1 MNAEECGRKI
11 AHKIALI
18 TGACSP
24 LGAELVESLA
34 RQGALVAAVDSDGA
48 RLADLVERLHGDG
61 LRIAG
66 RQIDVTSSAAVDAL
80 VDQVEREFG
89 PVDAL
94 VTMAGALRPGPALSI
109 SDEDWAH
116 SFAVNVD
123 GVFNVSR
130 AVASRMVE
138 RGHGTIVMVPA
149 HVVAVP
155 RSGIAAYAASRAAA
169 VAYTECLAV
178 EVAAR
183 GVHCAV
189 VAPADVR
196 RVAEEVRFLLTDA
209 GSDPMSDAVGA

>member
-1 MNAEECGRKI
+1 MNAEFR
-11 AHKIALI
+11 HKIALI

-24 LGAELVESLA
+24 LGAEVVESLA

-48 RLADLVERLHGDG
+48 RLADLVERLHAQG

-89 PVDAL
+89 AIDAL
-94 VTMAGALRPGPALSI
+94 VATAGALRPGPVLSI
-109 SDEDWAH
+109 TDDDWSH

-130 AVASRMVE
+130 AVATRMVD
-138 RGHGTIVMVPA
+138 RGRGTIVMAPA
-149 HVVAVP
+149 HVIAVP

-169 VAYTECLAV
+169 IAYTECLAV
-178 EVAAR
+178 EVAPH

-196 RVAEEVRFLLTDA
+196 RVADEVRFLLADT
-209 GSDPMSDAVGA
+209 SPISNAVGA

>member
-1 MNAEECGRKI
+1 MDEFR
-11 AHKIALI
+11 HKIALI

-24 LGAELVESLA
+24 LGAEVVESLA
-34 RQGALVAAVDSDGA
+34 RRGALVAAVDSDGA
-48 RLADLVERLHGDG
+48 RLADLVERLQEEG

-80 VDQVEREFG
+80 VDQLEREFG
-89 PVDAL
+89 AIDAL
-94 VTMAGALRPGPALSI
+94 VAMAGALRPGPALSI
-109 SDEDWAH
+109 TDEDWAH
-116 SFAVNVD
+116 TFAVNVD

-130 AVASRMVE
+130 AVATRMVE
-138 RGHGTIVMVPA
+138 RGRGTIVMVPA

-178 EVAAR
+178 EVAAS

-196 RVAEEVRFLLTDA
+196 RVADEVRFLLADA
-209 GSDPMSDAVGA
+209 APGVMSDAVGA

>member
-1 MNAEECGRKI
+1 MNAEFG
-11 AHKIALI
+11 HKIALI

-48 RLADLVERLHGDG
+48 RLADLVERLHGEG

-80 VDQVEREFG
+80 VDQIEREYG

-94 VTMAGALRPGPALSI
+94 VAMAGALRPGPALSI
-109 SDEDWAH
+109 TDEDWAH

-155 RSGIAAYAASRAAA
+155 RSGVAAYAASRAAA

>member
-1 MNAEECGRKI
+1 MNAEFR
-11 AHKIALI
+11 HKIALV

-24 LGAELVESLA
+24 LGTEVVESLA
-34 RQGALVAAVDSDGA
+34 RQGAMVAAVDSNGA
-48 RLADLVERLHGDG
+48 RLADLVERLDGQG

-66 RQIDVTSSAAVDAL
+66 RQMDVTSSAAVDAL

-89 PVDAL
+89 PIDAL
-94 VTMAGALRPGPALSI
+94 VTMPGALRPGPALSI
-109 SDEDWAH
+109 TDEEWSH

-130 AVASRMVE
+130 AVATRMVQ
-138 RGHGTIVMVPA
+138 RGRGTIVMVPA

-169 VAYTECLAV
+169 VAYTECLAL
-178 EVAAR
+178 EVAAH

-189 VAPADVR
+189 VAPTDVN
-196 RVAEEVRFLLTDA
+196 RVTDEVKFLLADTTDH
-209 GSDPMSDAVGA
+209 PMSNALGA

>member
-1 MNAEECGRKI
+1 MNADF
-11 AHKIALI
+11 HDKIALV
-18 TGACSP
+18 TGACTP
-24 LGAELVESLA
+24 LGVELVESLA
-34 RQGALVAAVDSDGA
+34 GQGALVAAVDSDGA
-48 RLADLVERLHGDG
+48 GLAGLVERLHGDG

-89 PVDAL
+89 PIDAL
-94 VTMAGALRPGPALSI
+94 VTTAGALRPGPALSV

-130 AVASRMVE
+130 AVASRMVQ
-138 RGHGTIVMVPA
+138 RGHGTIVMVPVQ
-149 HVVAVP
+149 VVAVP

-169 VAYTECLAV
+169 VAYIECLAV
-178 EVAAR
+178 EVAAH

-189 VAPADVR
+189 VAPADMSA
-196 RVAEEVRFLLTDA
+196 VADEVRFVI
-209 GSDPMSDAVGA
+209 SDPVPGPMSDAVGA

>member
-1 MNAEECGRKI
+1 MNAEFR
-11 AHKIALI
+11 HKIALI

-24 LGAELVESLA
+24 LGAEVVESLA

-48 RLADLVERLHGDG
+48 RLADLVERLHGQG

-80 VDQVEREFG
+80 VDQLEREFG
-89 PVDAL
+89 PIDAL
-94 VTMAGALRPGPALSI
+94 VALAGALHPGPALSLT
-109 SDEDWAH
+109 DEDWSH
-116 SFAVNVD
+116 SFAVNVN

-130 AVASRMVE
+130 AVATRMVD
-138 RGHGTIVMVPA
+138 RSKGTIIMVPA

-169 VAYTECLAV
+169 IAYTECLAV
-178 EVAAR
+178 EVAPR

-189 VAPADVR
+189 VAPADIN
-196 RVAEEVRFLLTDA
+196 RVSDEVKFLLADTTPTPVTNA
-209 GSDPMSDAVGA
+209 LGA

>member
-1 MNAEECGRKI
+1 MNAGFG
-11 AHKIALI
+11 HKIALI

-34 RQGALVAAVDSDGA
+34 RQGVLVAAVDSDGA
-48 RLADLVERLHGDG
+48 RLADLVERLHGEG

-109 SDEDWAH
+109 TDADWAH

-130 AVASRMVE
+130 AVAARMVG

-155 RSGIAAYAASRAAA
+155 RSGVAAYAASRAAA

-196 RVAEEVRFLLTDA
+196 RVAEEVRFLLSDA

>member
-1 MNAEECGRKI
+1 MNAEFR
-11 AHKIALI
+11 HKIALI

-24 LGAELVESLA
+24 LGAEVVEALA

-48 RLADLVERLHGDG
+48 RLADLVERLHGQG

-89 PVDAL
+89 AIDAL
-94 VTMAGALRPGPALSI
+94 VTMAGALHPGPVLSI
-109 SDEDWAH
+109 TDDDWSH
-116 SFAVNVD
+116 SFAVNVN

-130 AVASRMVE
+130 AVATRMVD
-138 RGHGTIVMVPA
+138 RGRGTIIMVPA

-169 VAYTECLAV
+169 VTYTECLAV

-189 VAPADVR
+189 VAPADIR
-196 RVAEEVRFLLTDA
+196 RVTDEVKFLLADTTTNPMTDA
-209 GSDPMSDAVGA
+209 LGA